1 LWRIKQSLVI
11 DFLREVFGGGSQS
24 DGIASPITAKAM
36 PARVFGGAARRLDI
50 DGMTQPVTGR
60 PGSCGRPLRALQ
72 NDADNVLYAVR

>member
-1 LWRIKQSLVI
+1 
-11 DFLREVFGGGSQS
+11 
-24 DGIASPITAKAM
+24 M

-72 NDADNVLYAVR
+72 NDADNVLYAVRQHVAVLWVGILTGAHS